1 MSQKFTVLF
10 DLDGT
15 LVDTAPDLM
24 LAHNHVMKKFGYEER
39 ELSDI
44 KKLAGG
50 GSKVML
56 RKSMHEIAELSG
68 KIKKTDEKME
78 DEMTKEFINFYSN
91 NINRESMLITGV
103 LEFLSWC
110 KNNYISMAVCTNKQ
124 EHLSIDLLKKISIYH
139 FFDYVAG
146 GNTFNHN
153 KPDPKHLTST
163 IEIIGGDLKKTI
175 MIGDSETDSSAAL
188 AANIPFVLI
197 EGVYTEKKVNQIY
210 HNHLVKNFI
219 DLEKII
225 EKYLND

>member
-50 GSKVML
+50 GSKTML
-56 RKSMHEIAELSG
+56 RKSIHEIAELSG
-68 KIKKTDEKME
+68 KIKKTDEEME
-78 DEMTKEFINFYSN
+78 EEMTKEFINFYSN
-91 NINRESMLITGV
+91 NINKESKLITGA

-110 KNNYISMAVCTNKQ
+110 KNNFISMAVCTNKQ
-124 EHLSIDLLKKISIYH
+124 EHLSIDLLKKIKIYH

-146 GNTFNHN
+146 GNTFDYN
-153 KPDPKHLTST
+153 
-163 IEIIGGDLKKTI
+163 IFDLLFFQYI
-175 MIGDSETDSSAAL
+175 L
-188 AANIPFVLI
+188 LQLI
-197 EGVYTEKKVNQIY
+197 QRVYWQ
-210 HNHLVKNFI
+210 L
-219 DLEKII
+219 
-225 EKYLND
+225 